1 MAKKVVLLTGGLKQI
16 AGLIYNDTNAVPQ
29 RNKQCAWRARLA
41 MATSVSQL
49 AMQVYWSL
57 NQSSVQLLRSGI
69 CFFEYPLIL
78 LWRND
83 SQMVDLSVLKTFTD
97 RT

>member
-49 AMQVYWSL
+49 AMQVILVS
-57 NQSSVQLLRSGI
+57 QSIFCAVVEI
-69 CFFEYPLIL
+69 
-78 LWRND
+78 RN
-83 SQMVDLSVLKTFTD
+83 LFL
-97 RT
+97 